1 MFVLSLSEKGSEKL
15 VGTRGV
21 DGKVDEGLDD
31 PTLLAEKSAPFISN
45 REQSG
50 LPTLP
55 LSRSSSLLL
64 LLRPAEPLANKDND
78 QHSILP
84 FTS

>member
-31 PTLLAEKSAPFISN
+31 PTLLVEKSAPFISN

-64 LLRPAEPLANKDND
+64 LRPAEPLANKDND